1 MSGGGLETK
10 GQICYHE
17 VGIIISKELLNYV
30 LDVET
35 LSERLMTITLRG
47 KIPVTLAS
55 AYAPTAIATA
65 EEKDNFY
72 AALQKLTKK
81 HNK

>member
-1 MSGGGLETK
+1 MTIQETHIGDGIIETFRKSNYVWYLSGGGLETK

-47 KIPVTLAS
+47 KS
-55 AYAPTAIATA
+55 
-65 EEKDNFY
+65 
-72 AALQKLTKK
+72 Q
-81 HNK
+81 